1 MAFAARHSVLVC
13 GLLLTALLLAGIWIA
28 DASDRFG
35 PEIAWSTS
43 DVLWCGGVLA
53 ALSIGLDLV
62 ATSRRSVRCRI
73 GTGLALLVALL
84 VVFAGLAVG
93 IVRGEGHPANRSVFL
108 VAGLAVTAA
117 VVAGRRPRVARG
129 LLVAAAIVQA
139 SVPWIAMAIWSL
151 PLDEGLVR
159 SAIGS
164 AVLAAGFAAAAA
176 LVGETG
182 AGARPHAADE
192 GTAGPVAD

>member
-1 MAFAARHSVLVC
+1 MIIVGRHLVLVC
-13 GLLLTALLLAGIWIA
+13 GLLLTALLLAGIGIA
-28 DASDRFG
+28 DASDLFG
-35 PEIAWSTS
+35 SELAWSTS
-43 DVLWCGGVLA
+43 DVLWCGGVLT

-62 ATSRRSVRCRI
+62 ATSRRTVRCRI
-73 GTGLALLVALL
+73 GTGLALLAALL

-93 IVRGEGHPANRSVFL
+93 IVRDEGHPANRSVFL
-108 VAGLAVTAA
+108 DAGLAVAAA
-117 VVAGRRPRVARG
+117 VVAGRRHRIAQG

-151 PLDEGLVR
+151 PLEEGFVR

-164 AVLAAGFAAAAA
+164 AVLATGFAAAAA
-176 LVGETG
+176 LVGRTG
-182 AGARPHAADE
+182 AGAGPHAADD